1 MGDSNSQPTLLL
13 KAPANQAPHLNAND
27 KANANDNGA
36 PPWAPADLAQHLVD
50 WITANDNADQ
60 GRMDWA
66 ALLPPLTAEQTD
78 AVAAHLKSI
87 ADQVRQSDLA
97 RAGKV
102 VDLLFIWAAVTAN
115 PGHRALALRA
125 KGNLLGLGQGKFR
138 GAIAAYD
145 EAGQLYLT
153 HAQPIA
159 WAQTQIGKIEALA
172 NLGLCDEALA
182 VGEEAQQLLVN
193 HEQWLLATYVAS
205 NLAMCVHA
213 RRDENGAALAR
224 FTQALTFYERS
235 AVDDKY
241 TLAVIEQNR
250 GLLLRD
256 LGRFDEALQ
265 ANRTA
270 KAAFLALGYIIE
282 AARADQNIGEALA
295 LSGRYTAA
303 IQHIDK
309 ARQRFLQDDRLGY
322 VVEAEIVMSDW
333 LLRLR
338 RFQEVLDLCGR
349 TRAMAEKL
357 DGRFHLAEVALHEA
371 GAYMGLGRYPQAIR
385 SLQVARELCLALG
398 QEVWA
403 ARADLNEALLLYRQ
417 HEYMRSLALAQQA
430 LRVLQHH
437 HLAAQAQ
444 LIAAQAALAGR
455 QYDLAHELVQA
466 VLAVAYG
473 KDVPQLLYEGHYVQG
488 KLAQATG
495 AYEQAL
501 AAYSQSVQA
510 LEQLQGHLMVEYRA
524 DFAAD
529 KQMVYEEL
537 VGLYLQ
543 QGQAAK
549 AFAYT
554 ERAKSRA
561 LLDLVARGLDLR
573 IVAKDPADQHLV
585 EALTHLRTEQ
595 NRLYRRWEGRQA
607 AEQSKAQQKAL
618 PPTNMAEWHS
628 LWQEIRALE
637 QQIAALWNRLL
648 VRNADYAHA
657 AALWQ
662 VRTENIQP
670 DLAADTLVLEYFF
683 IHEKIVLFAVT
694 SATISATTLPCTVT
708 QVESSLR
715 FLQMNFNLAMRGA
728 DDAEL
733 VAEAQDLL
741 YELYSQLVAPVN
753 AHLRA
758 YRHLVIVPHGFL
770 HKLPFHALYDGA
782 AYLVERHT
790 ISYLPSASLLRY
802 CRRPARPASP
812 PASRH
817 QETIAFGY
825 GWQGQLPAA
834 EREAQRI
841 ATLLGGVAYTGAA
854 ATVATFQAVAPTAE
868 LLHLATHGEFRADD
882 PLYSYLLLAEG
893 RLTTLD
899 IFNLRLQATLVTLSA
914 CDTGQSLIGGGDELL
929 GLLRAFLYAGAASVV
944 VSHWRIDDAATH
956 RLMTA
961 FYQRL
966 AAGEGKA
973 AALQSAQRR
982 RLHDAGSL
990 THPYTWAAFFL
1001 VGDPG
1006 NLGG

>member
-1 MGDSNSQPTLLL
+1 MGNSNSQPALSLSPL
-13 KAPANQAPHLNAND
+13 IEQ
-27 KANANDNGA
+27 NGA
-36 PPWAPADLAQHLVD
+36 WSPADLAQHLVD
-50 WITANDNADQ
+50 WIMAGGERQATGAE
-60 GRMDWA
+60 WA
-66 ALLPPLTAEQTD
+66 ALLPPLTPAQRD
-78 AVAAHLKSI
+78 AVAAHLKSM

-102 VDLLFIWAAVTAN
+102 VDLLFIWAAITAN
-115 PGHRALALRA
+115 PFHRALALRA

-138 GAIAAYD
+138 EAITAYD
-145 EAGQLYLT
+145 EASQLYR
-153 HAQPIA
+153 HHERPVE

-193 HEQWLLATYVAS
+193 HQEWLLATYVAS
-205 NLAMCVHA
+205 NLAICVHA
-213 RRDENGAALAR
+213 RRDENQAALTR
-224 FTQALTFYERS
+224 FNQALAFYERS
-235 AVDDKY
+235 AVVDNY

-270 KAAFLALGYIIE
+270 KTTFTTLGYTIE

-295 LSGRYTAA
+295 LSGRYTEA
-303 IQHIDK
+303 IQHIDR
-309 ARQRFLQDDRLGY
+309 ARQHFRQDHRLGD

-338 RFQEVLDLCGR
+338 RFQEVINLCTQTR
-349 TRAMAEKL
+349 TLVATL
-357 DGRFHLAEVALHEA
+357 DGRLHLAEVALHEA
-371 GAYMGLGRYPQAIR
+371 GAYMGLGHYPQAIQA
-385 SLQVARELCLALG
+385 LQIARQLCLTLG
-398 QEVWA
+398 QEVWG
-403 ARADLNEALLLYRQ
+403 ARVDLNEALLLYRQ
-417 HEYMRSLALAQQA
+417 HEYARSLTLAQQA
-430 LRVLQHH
+430 LRVLERHQ
-437 HLAAQAQ
+437 LPFAEAQAQ
-444 LIAAQAALAGR
+444 LIAAQAALASR
-455 QYDLAHELVQA
+455 QYLLAHELVQA
-466 VLAVAYG
+466 VLAIAYR
-473 KDVPQLLYEGHYVQG
+473 KDATQLLYEGHYVQG

-495 AYEQAL
+495 ANDQAL

-529 KQMVYEEL
+529 KQVVYAEI
-537 VGLYLQ
+537 VDLYLQ
-543 QGQAAK
+543 QGQAAQ
-549 AFAYT
+549 AFEYT

-573 IVAKDPADQHLV
+573 ITAKDPADQHLV
-585 EALTHLRTEQ
+585 EALTHLRIEQ

-607 AEQSKAQQKAL
+607 EQAKVRPQTLSAAEQADWQ
-618 PPTNMAEWHS
+618 P

-670 DLAADTLVLEYFF
+670 DLAADTLLLEYFF
-683 IHEKIVLFAVT
+683 VHDKIALFVVT
-694 SATISATTLPCTVT
+694 AQSISTVTLPCTIS
-708 QVESSLR
+708 QVESPLR
-715 FLQMNFNLAMRGA
+715 FLQMNFNLALRDANDA
-728 DDAEL
+728 DL
-733 VAEAQDLL
+733 IGEAQDLL
-741 YELYSQLVAPVN
+741 HELYSQLLAPVRTQ
-753 AHLRA
+753 LTT
-758 YRHLVIVPHGFL
+758 YDHLVIVPHGFL

-782 AYLVERHT
+782 AYLIERHT

-802 CRRPARPASP
+802 CQRPPTRQVAPLAVKRNA
-812 PASRH
+812 
-817 QETIAFGY
+817 TIAFGY

-834 EREAQRI
+834 ESEAQTI
-841 ATLLGGVAYTGAA
+841 AALLGGAAYTGAA
-854 ATVATFQAVAPTAE
+854 ATVATFQAVAATAD

-956 RLMTA
+956 HLMVA
-961 FYQRL
+961 FYHYL
-966 AAGEGKA
+966 SAGESKA
-973 AALQSAQRR
+973 AALQAAQRQC
-982 RLHDAGSL
+982 LHNAGSL

>member
-1 MGDSNSQPTLLL
+1 MGDSNSQPTLWV
-13 KAPANQAPHLNAND
+13 NALAD
-27 KANANDNGA
+27 GA
-36 PPWAPADLAQHLVD
+36 LPWTPADLAQRLVD
-50 WITANDNADQ
+50 WITATDNANQ
-60 GRMDWA
+60 GCVDWA

-78 AVAAHLKSI
+78 AVATHLKSL

-97 RAGKV
+97 QAGKV

-115 PGHRALALRA
+115 PCHRALALRA

-138 GAIAAYD
+138 DAIAAYD
-145 EAGQLYLT
+145 EAGQLYLA
-153 HAQPIA
+153 HAQPVT

-182 VGEEAQQLLVN
+182 VGEGAQQLLVN

-256 LGRFDEALQ
+256 LGRFDEALH

-270 KAAFLALGYIIE
+270 KAAFTALGYTIE

-295 LSGRYTAA
+295 LSGRYTEA
-303 IQHIDK
+303 IQHIDQ
-309 ARQRFLQDDRLGY
+309 ARQHFRQDHRLGD
-322 VVEAEIVMSDW
+322 VIAAEIVMSDW

-338 RFQEVLDLCGR
+338 RFQEVIDLCGQ
-349 TRAMAEKL
+349 TRMLAETL

-371 GAYMGLGRYPQAIR
+371 GAYMGLGRYQQAIR
-385 SLQVARELCLALG
+385 SLQVARQLCLALG
-398 QEVWA
+398 HEVWA
-403 ARADLNEALLLYRQ
+403 ARADLNEALLLYRE
-417 HEYMRSLALAQQA
+417 HEYTRSLALAQQA
-430 LRVLQHH
+430 LRVLERH
-437 HLAAQAQ
+437 HLPFAEAQAQ

-455 QYDLAHELVQA
+455 HYALTHELVQA
-466 VLAVAYG
+466 VLAIAYG
-473 KDVPQLLYEGHYVQG
+473 KDATQLLYEGHYVQG

-495 AYEQAL
+495 AYDQAL

-529 KQMVYEEL
+529 KQVVYTEI
-537 VGLYLQ
+537 VNLYLQ
-543 QGQAAK
+543 QGQPAQALE
-549 AFAYT
+549 YT

-561 LLDLVARGLDLR
+561 LLDLIARGLDLR
-573 IVAKDPADQHLV
+573 ITAKDPADQHLV

-595 NRLYRRWEGRQA
+595 NRLYHRWEGRQA
-607 AEQSKAQQKAL
+607 EQAKARPNTLL
-618 PPTNMAEWHS
+618 PADQGDWQP

-637 QQIAALWNRLL
+637 QQITGLWNRLL

-670 DLAADTLVLEYFF
+670 DLAADTLLLEYFF

-694 SATISATTLPCTVT
+694 SERISTTTLPSTVT

-715 FLQMNFNLAMRGA
+715 FLQMNFNLAMRGSA
-728 DDAEL
+728 DTEL
-733 VAEAQDLL
+733 VAEAQELL
-741 YELYSQLVAPVN
+741 HELYSQLVAPVRPQ
-753 AHLRA
+753 LSA

-770 HKLPFHALYDGA
+770 HKLPFHALYDGI
-782 AYLVERHT
+782 AYLIEHHT

-802 CRRPARPASP
+802 CRRTPAHSVSLLGSKHTGA
-812 PASRH
+812 
-817 QETIAFGY
+817 IAFGY

-834 EREAQRI
+834 ESEAQRI
-841 ATLLGGVAYTGAA
+841 AALLRGVAYTGSA

-956 RLMTA
+956 RVMVA

-966 AAGEGKA
+966 VAGESKA
-973 AALQSAQRR
+973 AALRTAQRQS
-982 RLHDAGSL
+982 LYNAGSL

-1006 NLGG
+1006 NLVR